1 MDGSANDLR
10 QNEGSSEI
18 GAAPNMNQTPPRL
31 VERRHVVHISG
42 FEPIGPEGLDRRM
55 KSGLRRF
62 GALWGA
68 TATSSAPTVSE
79 DGCLIEWN
87 VEARGP
93 NWSTDCL
100 YNVLRWD
107 HLMAPYV
114 DRPWAARIV
123 HGYKAL
129 FEFART
135 GTIFRYFKANF
146 RYGLFVIY
154 PILTLLGIAALAVLA
169 GVLSAQAGV
178 PFAPVLSP
186 LVGIIAFAVLLR
198 LLGSYF
204 YLDFALADWAFAA
217 DLARRD
223 VPGLEDTLKRFAD
236 VVSAAMR
243 DPKADEVLLSS
254 VSLGAVMMVETLA
267 RGYAAEPDLG
277 EHAERTAFLS
287 VGSSILKIGL
297 HPAADGLR
305 RDVGRIGAEPSLF
318 WVEYQAKV
326 DPINFYK
333 TDPVADL
340 GMAPTGKPVVKQIRI
355 RDMMSAE
362 GYRKAQRSSLLLHRQ
377 FVMPNAKR
385 YFYDFYQIG
394 FGPLALARRVSLGQ
408 KAASVFAEDGSYLT
422 DRRIAG
428 RKTAAAAGE

>member
-1 MDGSANDLR
+1 M
-10 QNEGSSEI
+10 EI
-18 GAAPNMNQTPPRL
+18 GAAPDMNQTPPRL

-42 FEPIGPEGLDRRM
+42 FEPIAPEGLDRRM
-55 KSGLRRF
+55 KSGLRKF
-62 GALWGA
+62 GELWGA
-68 TATSSAPTVSE
+68 SATTSAPTVSE
-79 DGCLIEWN
+79 DGSLVTWD
-87 VEARGP
+87 VAARGA
-93 NWSTDCL
+93 NWATDCR
-100 YNVLRWD
+100 YSVLRWD
-107 HLMAPYV
+107 HLMAPYT
-114 DRPWAARIV
+114 DRPWAARII

-135 GTIFRYFKANF
+135 GTIWRYFKANF

-154 PILTLLGIAALAVLA
+154 PILTLLGIAGLAILA
-169 GVLSAQAGV
+169 GLLIAG
-178 PFAPVLSP
+178 S
-186 LVGIIAFAVLLR
+186 GIAFAAVVSLLAGIILFVVLLR
-198 LLGSYF
+198 ALGSYF

-223 VPGLEDTLKRFAD
+223 VPELDATLKRFTG

-267 RGYAAEPDLG
+267 RAYAAEPDLG
-277 EHAERTAFLS
+277 AHAGRTAFLS

-297 HPAADGLR
+297 HPAAEGLR
-305 RDVGRIGAEPSLF
+305 KDVGRIGAEPSLA

-340 GMAPTGKPVVKQIRI
+340 GMAATGKPIVKQIRI

-385 YFYDFYQIG
+385 YFYDFYQIS
-394 FGPLALARRVSLGQ
+394 FGPLALARRVALGQ
-408 KAASVFAEDGSYLT
+408 KAASVFGEDGSYLPDQRT
-422 DRRIAG
+422 AG
-428 RKTAAAAGE
+428 RKAAVAAGE